1 MYLFYVTIAFLIA
14 FLLELIIIPRVL
26 VISYKKKLFDEPDER
41 KQHGDSTPRLG
52 GITFLPVISEG
63 FAGLATRWQCA
74 FTYFSLGCGLL
85 TMLCGLL
92 FAMLLGRVERHEF
105 LVAPLVVIG
114 LFALADGILAT
125 IFMLDN
131 PFSWVVLA
139 LGIGLFLTAMAIR
152 SKHRQE

>member
-1 MYLFYVTIAFLIA
+1 MNRLINTGRTLAILTILI
-14 FLLELIIIPRVL
+14 
-26 VISYKKKLFDEPDER
+26 
-41 KQHGDSTPRLG
+41 
-52 GITFLPVISEG
+52 GIAHEVMTFHPMIAEG
-63 FAGLATRWQCA
+63 FTGLEPAWRHT
-74 FTYFSLGCGLL
+74 FTYFSLGCGGLL
-85 TMLCGLL
+85 ILCGVL
-92 FAMLLGRVERHEF
+92 FFMLLGRVERHEF